1 MYCVGTDII
10 EIARIQEA
18 IDNFGERFLRRIYT
32 EAELGLCGNKPWRLA
47 AHFAGKEAVMKALG
61 TGARG
66 ISWTEIEILTESS
79 GKPLVHLHG
88 KAKNRADYLGL
99 DNLVISL
106 SDSKE
111 YAIAFVVGERQ

>member
-1 MYCVGTDII
+1 L
-10 EIARIQEA
+10 ENAS
-18 IDNFGERFLRRIYT
+18 F
-32 EAELGLCGNKPWRLA
+32 
-47 AHFAGKEAVMKALG
+47 AVMKALG

-66 ISWTEIEILTESS
+66 ISWTEIEILTDSS